1 LEVVSYSTLF
11 YFLYCDSIESVTA
24 LQSSSQLFIK
34 RISTETQ
41 VKMSV
46 RNRIE
51 DLFNVKGMVAVV
63 TGGGKKAYNKIPL
76 YQSNPW

>member
-1 LEVVSYSTLF
+1 LEVISYSTLF
-11 YFLYCDSIESVTA
+11 YFLYCDSIKSVTA

-34 RISTETQ
+34 RISTENQ

-46 RNRIE
+46 RNKIE

-76 YQSNPW
+76 YQPDPW